1 MVVEWGYNRAF
12 FTKSDITFKGTDC
25 SSNNYLFKFKK
36 VKAYDRPTTDFTTYY
51 HPLKFTIPQYN
62 FNYATSLKNNT
73 NISIGIDH
81 MKYVVKSDQ
90 TVSITGDYE
99 NCEEFQE
106 LKNEQKSTIKL
117 DKNKFELEH
126 SDGLNYIN
134 TQLYK
139 ETTFLE
145 HNNFRLNPYIGG
157 GLGLLSPVTKSKLF
171 CNDMVDKLNLTAGG
185 GINITVGTKLLYK
198 KFFTNIEVKVGY
210 INMPNIRTT
219 KNKKLEKASQYFF
232 FVEPIVKIGVNG
244 QDKINDQKIIK

>member
-1 MVVEWGYNRAF
+1 MLSGDITELF
-12 FTKSDITFKGTDC
+12 LQKSDITFKGTDFR
-25 SSNNYLFKFKK
+25 SNNYSFKLKK
-36 VKAYDRPTTDFTTYY
+36 VKAYDRPTRDFTTYY
-51 HPLKFTIPQYN
+51 HPLRFTIPQYN

-73 NISIGIDH
+73 NMSIGIDH
-81 MKYVVKSDQ
+81 MKYVVKSGQ

-99 NCEEFQE
+99 NCEEFQK
-106 LKNEQKSTIKL
+106 LNSGQKSTIKL

-145 HNNFRLNPYIGG
+145 HNNFRLNPYIGVG
-157 GLGLLSPVTKSKLF
+157 VGLLTPVTRSKLF
-171 CNDMVDKLNLTAGG
+171 CNDIVDKLNLTAGFG
-185 GINITVGTKLLYK
+185 TNMRFGTKLLYK
-198 KFFTNIEVKVGY
+198 KFFTNIEVRVGY

-232 FVEPIVKIGVNG
+232 FVEPIVKIGFNV
-244 QDKINDQKIIK
+244 